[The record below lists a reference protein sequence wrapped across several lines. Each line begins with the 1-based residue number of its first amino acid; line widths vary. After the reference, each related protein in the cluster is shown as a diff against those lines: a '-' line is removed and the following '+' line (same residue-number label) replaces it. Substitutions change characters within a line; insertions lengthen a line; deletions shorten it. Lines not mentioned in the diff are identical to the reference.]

1 MSELTVSIVG
11 AAGYTGGELLRLL
24 LAHPSVT
31 VAQVTSESKKGKPV
45 HSAHPNLRKQTALT
59 FCGRDEL
66 LPSDLLFL
74 CLPHGE
80 ASLTIDRFLGLAPGV
95 IDLSADF
102 RLRDADLYRHWYGHE
117 HPRPELLGTFVYG
130 LPELHRGELAGAK
143 RVSGT
148 GCLATAAILALY
160 PLVAAG
166 LIEGEHIVVDAKVG
180 SSAGGVSAGPDSHH
194 PERSGAMR
202 SFSPVGHRHTA
213 ELLQELPFS
222 TDAVK
227 PDARVHFSATA
238 VEAVRGILV
247 TAQGFLLHECD
258 ERQIWK
264 TYRECYG
271 GEPFIRLVKER
282 QGIYRYPE
290 PKILSGTNFCDV
302 GFALDLD
309 GGRVVAIAAIDNLVK
324 GAAGNAVQSMNVM
337 HGWPET
343 RGLEFAGLHP

>member
-1 MSELTVSIVG
+1 VSELSVSIVG

-24 LAHPSVT
+24 LGHPSVT
-31 VAQVTSESKKGKPV
+31 IAQVTSESKKGKPV
-45 HSAHPNLRKQTALT
+45 HSAHPNMRKRTTLT

-66 LPSDLLFL
+66 QPCDVLFL

-80 ASLTIDRFLGLAPGV
+80 ASLTIDRFLGVAPEI

-102 RLRDADLYRHWYGHE
+102 RLRDADLYRRWYGHE
-117 HPRPELLGTFVYG
+117 HAHPDLLSTFVYG
-130 LPELHRGELAGAK
+130 MPELHRTELAHAK

-166 LIEGEHIVVDAKVG
+166 LVDSQHVVVDAKVG

-213 ELLQELPFS
+213 ELLQELPFPRDS
-222 TDAVK
+222 GALS
-227 PDARVHFSATA
+227 PRISFSATA
-238 VEAVRGILV
+238 IEAVRGILV
-247 TAQGFLLHECD
+247 TAQAFLLHECD

-264 TYRECYG
+264 IYRECYG
-271 GEPFIRLVKER
+271 DEPFVRLVKER

-302 GFALDLD
+302 GFALDPE
-309 GGRVVAIAAIDNLVK
+309 GQRVVAISAIDNLVK
-324 GAAGNAVQSMNVM
+324 GAAGNALQSLNIM

-343 RGLEFAGLHP
+343 RGLEFMGLHP